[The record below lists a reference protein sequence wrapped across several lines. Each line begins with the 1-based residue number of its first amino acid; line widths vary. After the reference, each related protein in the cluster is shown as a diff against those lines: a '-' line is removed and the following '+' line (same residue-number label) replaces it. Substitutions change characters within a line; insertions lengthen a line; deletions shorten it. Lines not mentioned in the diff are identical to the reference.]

1 MSLNPDGKRIHRW
14 VKASARRMAND
25 QREFWSMVA
34 QKYDQVVDLQIGP
47 LTRSIKDTSRSS
59 NIPIEYIKAVKV

>member
-1 MSLNPDGKRIHRW
+1 
-14 VKASARRMAND
+14 MANE
-25 QREFWSMVA
+25 QREFWSTVA
-34 QKYDQVVDLQIGP
+34 QNYDQVVDLQIGP